1 MIISWTGLFKEIDM
15 KGITIRLLL
24 ALWIIIVLS
33 SCAAKVDQEETQ
45 DETQETRIDEQSQ
58 MTENQD
64 EESPE
69 EPDIINK
76 IENQDEEAEASI
88 QLPIDYGHEGINE
101 IGDIMVVMYHGIKD
115 NPPYHRS
122 KDDFIRDLQYFYDNN
137 YYLISMKDYLSQQI
151 DVPLGKTPIVL
162 TFDDG
167 LSSTFALVENEVDP
181 ESAIGILETFV
192 ETHDDFGKAAS
203 LFIHATKQNFQG
215 DGNVSQRLDWLV
227 KNGYEIGN
235 HSATH
240 ADLSKLSKDALIKE
254 IGQVD
259 YFLKEL
265 MPEYTMLAITYP
277 YGKRP
282 EASLIEHLKNGQ
294 YEGVEFGYEIGFREG
309 PSSKM
314 VPPSHTKFDP
324 YNAPRVRGS
333 EGEVQDLWWFL
344 DYYEKHADQRYI
356 SDGNP
361 NTVVVP
367 KEKAELVN
375 IDKVMDME
383 LIIYE

>member
-1 MIISWTGLFKEIDM
+1 M
-15 KGITIRLLL
+15 KVIALRLLV
-24 ALWIIIVLS
+24 ALWMLMVFS
-33 SCAAKVDQEETQ
+33 SCTMKVDSQNTQ
-45 DETQETRIDEQSQ
+45 KGESEEQSQ
-58 MTENQD
+58 MMDALNELTIEPDMSNDTEVDEDEENLENQ
-64 EESPE
+64 
-69 EPDIINK
+69 
-76 IENQDEEAEASI
+76 EEASSQE
-88 QLPIDYGHEGINE
+88 PVDYKAQSVNE
-101 IGDIMVVMYHGIKD
+101 IGDIMVIMYHGIKD

-137 YYLISMKDYLSQQI
+137 YYLISMNEYLSQQI
-151 DVPLGKTPIVL
+151 NVPLGKTPIVL

-167 LSSTFALVENEVDP
+167 LSSTFALIENEVDP
-181 ESAIGILETFV
+181 ESAIGILEAFV
-192 ETHDDFGKAAS
+192 IEHDDFGKAAT

-215 DGNVSQRLDWLV
+215 DGTALERLEWLV

-240 ADLSKLSKDALIKE
+240 ADLSKLSKDGLIKE

-259 YFLKEL
+259 YFLKEF
-265 MPEYTMLAITYP
+265 MPEYDMLAITYP

-282 EASLIEHLKNGQ
+282 EASLIEHLAYNQ
-294 YEGVEFGYEIGFREG
+294 YEGIEFGYEIGFREG

-314 VPPSHTKFDP
+314 VPPSHIKFDP

-344 DYYEKHADQRYI
+344 DYYEKNSDQRYI

-361 NTVVVP
+361 NTIVVP
-367 KEKAELVN
+367 KEKVDLVN
-375 IDKVMDME
+375 INKVMDME
-383 LIIYE
+383 LIVYE